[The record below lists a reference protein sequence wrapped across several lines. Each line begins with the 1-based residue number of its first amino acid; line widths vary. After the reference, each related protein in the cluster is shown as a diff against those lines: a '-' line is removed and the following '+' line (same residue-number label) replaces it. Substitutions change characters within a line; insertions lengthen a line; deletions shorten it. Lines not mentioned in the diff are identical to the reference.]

1 MSVNVAGRSI
11 IDLGAR
17 ASVLDA
23 VDRVRAAPP
32 SDELV
37 LAIAA
42 GAPVLRSPVFLEVLR
57 RAAGPRRV
65 ALVTPD
71 ARARSLAA
79 SVHMPAFAS
88 TAALERHEL
97 DATEPL
103 GPARRAAIV
112 AAERPRSK
120 GASALPASPLRT
132 AAILASLALVGLVIA
147 AVVAPT
153 ATIVVAPVSQALGP
167 LEYDLRAGPNSAD
180 INAITLGP
188 ANISAKVTTP
198 ATGSRTEETK
208 AKGIERFTN
217 QTTSDIKI
225 VKGTIVKTADNILFT
240 VLEDKTLPKSDIIIF
255 PPSVKFGT
263 ADVAIEAVNPGPSGN
278 VDAKKINQSP
288 NAAQFSVENPI
299 ATLGGESKK
308 IAIVVQGDY
317 DLAASRAS
325 TELKKQGDLQ
335 VETWKKQVP
344 PDRTAYGVVV
354 RQTSITP
361 ASEVVKELAAGATTF
376 DVTVSGTAI
385 GYSVL
390 TIEPRQT
397 TVEHLGAAADVG
409 YDIDKEGAVVEIVGT
424 PSVEADGVHW
434 RVRGRASQFRK
445 PDEAAIRAALA
456 GRPLEEATQVVEDRG
471 MQMVRVSTWPGWWPR
486 LPFLESRIVIQPEA
500 RAPSAP

>member
-1 MSVNVAGRSI
+1 MTVNVAGRSI

-17 ASVLDA
+17 ASILDA

-88 TAALERHEL
+88 TAALDRHEL

-112 AAERPRSK
+112 AAEKPRR
-120 GASALPASPLRT
+120 ASVLPASPQRR
-132 AAILASLALVGLVIA
+132 AAILASLALVALVIA

-153 ATIVVAPVSQALGP
+153 ATIVVAPVSHALGP

-180 INAITLGP
+180 INATTLGP
-188 ANISAKVTTP
+188 ANIAAKVTAP
-198 ATGSRTEETK
+198 ATGSRTDETK

-225 VKGTIVKTADNILFT
+225 AKGTIVKTADNILFT
-240 VLEDKTLPKSDIIIF
+240 TLEEKTLPKSDIIIF

-263 ADVAIEAVNPGPSGN
+263 ADVSIEAVNPGASGN
-278 VDAKKINQSP
+278 QDAKKINQSP
-288 NAAQFSVENPI
+288 NPTQYSVENPI
-299 ATLGGESKK
+299 ASLGGDSKK
-308 IAIVVQGDY
+308 IAIVVQTDY
-317 DLAASRAS
+317 DLAVSRAS
-325 TELKKQGDLQ
+325 TELRKQGDAQ
-335 VETWKKQVP
+335 VDVWKTQVTQ
-344 PDRTAYGVVV
+344 DRTVYGVLV
-354 RQTSITP
+354 RQTAITP
-361 ASEVVKELAAGATTF
+361 ASEVLKELAAGVTTF
-376 DVTVSGTAI
+376 DITVSGAAT
-385 GYSVL
+385 GYSVASA
-390 TIEPRQT
+390 EPRQT
-397 TVEHLGAAADVG
+397 TVDRLATAADSG
-409 YDIDKEGAVVEIVGT
+409 YDIDKDSAIVEIVGT
-424 PSVEADGVHW
+424 PSVEVDGVHW
-434 RVRGRASQFRK
+434 RVRGRASQFRP
-445 PDEAAIRAALA
+445 PDEAAIRAVVA
-456 GRPLEEATQVVEDRG
+456 GKPFEDVTKVVEDRG
-471 MQMVRVSTWPGWWPR
+471 LQLVRVSTWPGWWPR
-486 LPFLESRIVIQPEA
+486 LPLLESRIVIQPES

>member
-1 MSVNVAGRSI
+1 MSINVAGRSI

-57 RAAGPRRV
+57 RAAGARRV
-65 ALVTPD
+65 ALVTAD

-112 AAERPRSK
+112 AAERSK
-120 GASALPASPLRT
+120 RASALPASPLRT
-132 AAILASLALVGLVIA
+132 AAILASLALVALVTA

-180 INAITLGP
+180 INATTLGP
-188 ANISAKVTTP
+188 ANITAKVTTP
-198 ATGSRTEETK
+198 ATGSRTDETK

-217 QTTSDIKI
+217 QTTADIK
-225 VKGTIVKTADNILFT
+225 VTKGTIVKTADNILFIT
-240 VLEDKTLPKSDIIIF
+240 LEDKTLPKSTIVIF
-255 PPSVKFGT
+255 PPSVTFGT
-263 ADVAIEAVNPGPSGN
+263 ADVAIEAVNPGTAGN

-288 NAAQFSVENPI
+288 NPSQFSVENPI
-299 ATLGGESKK
+299 ATLGGDSKK
-308 IAIVVQGDY
+308 IAIVVQADY

-325 TELKKQGDLQ
+325 TELNKQGDAQ
-335 VETWKKQVP
+335 VETWKKQVAQ
-344 PDRTAYGVVV
+344 DRAVYGVLVK
-354 RQTSITP
+354 QTTITP
-361 ASEVVKELAAGATTF
+361 ASEVVKELTAGATTF
-376 DVTVSGTAI
+376 DIAITGTAT

-390 TIEPRQT
+390 STEPRQT
-397 TVEHLGAAADVG
+397 TVDRLAAAADSG
-409 YDIDKEGAVVEIVGT
+409 FDIDKDGAVVEIVGT

-434 RVRGRASQFRK
+434 RVRGRASQFRR
-445 PDEAAIRAALA
+445 PDAAAIRAAVA
-456 GRPLEEATQVVEDRG
+456 GKPFEEVTKVVEDRG
-471 MQMVRVSTWPGWWPR
+471 MQLVRVSTWPGWWPR
-486 LPFLESRIVIQPEA
+486 LPFLDSRIVIQSEA

>member
-1 MSVNVAGRSI
+1 MTVKVVGRSI

-17 ASVLDA
+17 ASILDA
-23 VDRVRAAPP
+23 VDRVRAAPQ

-65 ALVTPD
+65 ALVTAD
-71 ARARSLAA
+71 TRARSLAA

-112 AAERPRSK
+112 AAEKPKRT
-120 GASALPASPLRT
+120 SALPASPLRR
-132 AAILASLALVGLVIA
+132 AAILGSLALVALVIA

-180 INAITLGP
+180 VNATTLGP
-188 ANISAKVTTP
+188 ANITAKVTTP
-198 ATGSRTEETK
+198 ATGARTDETK

-217 QTTSDIKI
+217 QTTADVKI
-225 VKGTIVKTADNILFT
+225 AKGTIVKTSDNVLFIT
-240 VLEDKTLPKSDIIIF
+240 LEEKTLPKSTIVIF
-255 PPSVKFGT
+255 PPSVTFGT
-263 ADVAIEAVNPGPSGN
+263 ADVSIEAVNPGTSGN
-278 VDAKKINQSP
+278 VDAKRINQSP
-288 NAAQFSVENPI
+288 NPTQYNVENPI
-299 ATLGGESKK
+299 ATLGGDSKK

-325 TELKKQGDLQ
+325 TELKKQGDAQ
-335 VETWKKQVP
+335 VDVWKKQVAQ
-344 PDRTAYGVVV
+344 DRTVYGVLVK
-354 RQTSITP
+354 QSAITP
-361 ASEVVKELAAGATTF
+361 ASEVVKELAAGVTTF
-376 DVTVSGTAI
+376 DITVSGTAT
-385 GYSVL
+385 GYNVASV
-390 TIEPRQT
+390 EPRQT
-397 TVEHLGAAADVG
+397 TVERLASAADSG
-409 YDIDKEGAVVEIVGT
+409 FEIDKDGAVVEIVGT

-434 RVRGRASQFRK
+434 RVRGRASQFRT
-445 PDEAAIRAALA
+445 PDEAAIRSGVA
-456 GRPLEEATQVVEDRG
+456 GKPLEDVRKVVEDRG
-471 MQMVRVSTWPGWWPR
+471 MQLVRVSTWPGWWPR
-486 LPFLESRIVIQPEA
+486 LPLLDSRIVIQPES

>member
-17 ASVLDA
+17 ASILDA

-112 AAERPRSK
+112 AAERPK
-120 GASALPASPLRT
+120 GGASALPASPLRT
-132 AAILASLALVGLVIA
+132 AAILASLALVALVIA

-153 ATIVVAPVSQALGP
+153 ATIIFAPVSGALGP

-188 ANISAKVTTP
+188 ANITATVTTP

-225 VKGTIVKTADNILFT
+225 AKGTIVKTADNILFT

-263 ADVAIEAVNPGPSGN
+263 ADVAIEAVNPGTSGN
-278 VDAKKINQSP
+278 VEAKKINQSP
-288 NAAQFSVENPI
+288 NPTQFSVENPI
-299 ATLGGESKK
+299 ATLGGDSKK
-308 IAIVVQGDY
+308 IAIVVQADY

-325 TELKKQGDLQ
+325 TELKKKGDGQ
-335 VETWKKQVP
+335 TEIWKKQVP
-344 PDRTAYGVVV
+344 QERTAYGVVV
-354 RQTSITP
+354 RQTAITP

-376 DVTVSGTAI
+376 DITVSGTAI

-390 TIEPRQT
+390 SSEPRQT
-397 TVEHLGAAADVG
+397 TVEHLAAAADAG
-409 YDIDKEGAVVEIVGT
+409 YDIDKDGATVEIVGT

-434 RVRGRASQFRK
+434 RVRGRASQFRR
-445 PDEAAIRAALA
+445 PDEAAIRSALA
-456 GRPLEEATQVVEDRG
+456 GRPLNEVTQIVEDRG
-471 MQMVRVSTWPGWWPR
+471 MQLVRVSTWPGWWPR
-486 LPFLESRIVIQPEA
+486 LPFLDSRIVIQPEA
-500 RAPSAP
+500 QAPSAP